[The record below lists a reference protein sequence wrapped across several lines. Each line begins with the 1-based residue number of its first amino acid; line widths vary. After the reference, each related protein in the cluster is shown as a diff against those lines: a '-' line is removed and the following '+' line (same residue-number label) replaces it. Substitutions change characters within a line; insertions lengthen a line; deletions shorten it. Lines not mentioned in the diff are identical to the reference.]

1 MLARLLAALIVTL
14 VSVAAWG
21 QPAQPP
27 PGAPYLAADPTAPG
41 AMSTFARDRAARAG
55 EILNVRDYGAVC
67 DDVHD
72 DWQAFHDVITRVN
85 ATAGGPIRSV
95 IYVPPG
101 TCRIF
106 GAHGPLPSF
115 AVHVPGAIHGAGV
128 FKTWIVM
135 DASYVGDLFSWTE
148 TWLTGIY
155 VFPQWF
161 TGPQVKNLTIQG
173 DRGSSS
179 QNALKFYDRTDNAL
193 IENVTIQT
201 IPGSCISFGRLKS
214 TTAGGIRESN
224 LTNVRCSDAGMI
236 GIPAV
241 DFMASGSGGGN
252 PVVVVAMDIYDARGP
267 YLSLRHSGTFTLNQY
282 KFLRLRIEGKEGNSN
297 NTQGDLMVIGDPSE
311 TGATPISNIAV
322 EMADFLS
329 VPAGFCAIR
338 VTGADGPT
346 RPVNISMKQVNIS
359 VGGGTG
365 KGLCLDAVRGA
376 EFQISSLAS
385 VDTNVTLGAL
395 VQDVVIDGGGVEGAW
410 TWNAD
415 PSVLRAVK
423 VPLYKT
429 GVPNSG
435 LTTLGMTYHDGSA
448 LGGATQGSGSIDLQ
462 PLRANAGQISLA
474 NYSEILGGSYNTV
487 NGSYGVVAG
496 GYTNVITGPW
506 SAIPGGRYA
515 SDGGRQGI
523 FAYAQGPLGG
533 GSGAYQMTSTVL
545 RGSASGSTAF
555 PITADGLAN
564 NASNCMNIATNTSFG
579 FSIRLHARNITTIG
593 FDYDWYVPNVML
605 VRDGLVSAT
614 ALAIGTPVILSRG
627 TVTGATVTTAP
638 DVTNGCLD
646 LKFKPPDAN
655 TTDVWDVSAR
665 LDATEVR

>member
-55 EILNVRDYGAVC
+55 EILNVRDYGAAC
-67 DDVHD
+67 DNVHD

-85 ATAGGPIRSV
+85 ATAGGPIRTV
-95 IYVPPG
+95 IHVPPG

-106 GAHGPLPSF
+106 GAHGPLPNF
-115 AVHVPGAIHGAGV
+115 AVHVPGAIVGAGTY
-128 FKTWIVM
+128 KTWIVM

-148 TWLTGIY
+148 AWVTGVY
-155 VFPQWF
+155 VFPQF
-161 TGPQVKNLTIQG
+161 FAGPQVKDLTIQG
-173 DRGSSS
+173 DRASSS
-179 QNALKFYDRTDNAL
+179 QNALKFYDRTDYAL
-193 IENVTIQT
+193 IENVTVWGV
-201 IPGSCISFGRLKS
+201 PGNCISFGRLKS

-224 LTNVRCSDAGMI
+224 ITNFRCFDAGMI
-236 GIPAV
+236 GVPAV
-241 DFMASGSGGGN
+241 DFMSSGSGGGN
-252 PVVVVAMDIYDARGP
+252 PVVVVDLDIYDARGP

-282 KFLRLRIEGKEGNSN
+282 KFLRLRIEGKEGNTNS
-297 NTQGDLMVIGDPSE
+297 TQGDLMVIGDPSE
-311 TGATPISNIAV
+311 TSAQPIANIAV

-329 VPAGFCAIR
+329 VPAGFCAVR

-365 KGLCLDAVRGA
+365 KGLCLDAVRGG

-395 VQDVVIDGGGVEGAW
+395 VQDVVIDGGGLEGGW

-415 PSVLRAVK
+415 PAALRTIR
-423 VPLYKT
+423 VPVYKT
-429 GVPNSG
+429 GVPNAG
-435 LTTLGMTYHDGSA
+435 VTTLGMTTHDGSA
-448 LGGATQGSGSIDLQ
+448 LGGNTQGAGSIDLQ
-462 PLRANAGQISLA
+462 PLRSTAGQIALGG
-474 NYSEILGGSYNTV
+474 YSGILGGSYNTV
-487 NGSYGVVAG
+487 NGDHGVIAG

-523 FAYAQGPLGG
+523 FAYAQGPLGS
-533 GSGAYQMTSTVL
+533 GSGTYQMTSTVL
-545 RGSASGSTAF
+545 RGSGATDVAF
-555 PITADGLAN
+555 PITADALPNGIN
-564 NASNCMNIATNTSFG
+564 NCMNPATNTSFG
-579 FSIRLHARNITTIG
+579 FSIRLHARNVSRVG

-605 VRDGLVSAT
+605 VRDGPVGAT
-614 ALAIGTPVILSRG
+614 AFTMGTPVILTRG
-627 TVTGATVTTAP
+627 TVTGAAVSASP
-638 DVTNGCLD
+638 DTTNGCLN
-646 LKFKPPDAN
+646 LTFTPPTGN
-655 TTDVWDVSAR
+655 TDTWDVSAR